1 MDERRRQVQTG
12 NGEVWWRRFG
22 TAGAGTAALVAA
34 LVLALA
40 AGPAAAA
47 VAAVGALPAPGTPGA
62 APAAGAAGAARA
74 QYALI
79 VNGDDSFT
87 HNYNVQLA
95 LRSLWQMGFEPR
107 NTLVLAPPEA
117 VTVAADDGAGSPGTA
132 GAAPWHQAATEQG
145 LQRALG
151 ELHGRMRAGDRLLV
165 YLTGHG
171 YRMFGRASLGLQ
183 HGSVTARELIEQLGQ
198 LPFGE
203 LVLVADQC
211 YSGAFVDAAIALG
224 RDVVAVSSTDD
235 RHEVRCEPFVRPLWL
250 AAAEAANG
258 SVEEAFQTAASGLR
272 RAGGGIAPEA
282 PPRYAA
288 SGSCAGRRV
297 PFSSA
302 GPVTR
307 AAVGGP
313 ASQPAA
319 PGATAA
325 GQRR

>member
-1 MDERRRQVQTG
+1 MDERRQRQQAG
-12 NGEVWWRRFG
+12 NGDGRRRFG

-40 AGPAAAA
+40 AAPAAAA
-47 VAAVGALPAPGTPGA
+47 AA
-62 APAAGAAGAARA
+62 AAGAARA

-117 VTVAADDGAGSPGTA
+117 VTLAVDDGAGSPGTGA
-132 GAAPWHQAATEQG
+132 AAPWHQAATEQG
-145 LQRALG
+145 LRQALG
-151 ELHGRMRAGDRLLV
+151 ELHTRMRAGDRLLV

-183 HGSVTARELIEQLGQ
+183 HGSVTARELVEQLGR

-211 YSGAFVDAAIALG
+211 YSGAFVDAVIALG

-250 AAAEAANG
+250 AAAEAADG
-258 SVEEAFQTAASGLR
+258 SVEEAFRTAAGGLR
-272 RAGGGIAPEA
+272 QAGGGFAPEA

-288 SGSCAGRRV
+288 SGSCAGRKV

-302 GPVTR
+302 APVTR
-307 AAVGGP
+307 AAAAGP
-313 ASQPAA
+313 AGQPVA